1 MSNQQ
6 IAIRQTFETLARPEF
21 QSRLRESLPDN
32 ISAAKFTSITKTAIQ
47 QNPNVL
53 DGDRASLFNAIVRCA
68 QDGLR
73 PDGKEAALVV
83 MGGKVSYMPMIGG
96 LRRIAAKYGVRI
108 ATGVVHANDLFE
120 YELGVTPV
128 KRHLPPKLGEDRG
141 PEIGAWAEAQDK
153 DGNLYLEVMTR
164 DEIEKVRAVSR
175 AGKSGPWV
183 AQWGEMAR
191 KTVGR
196 RLFKSLPL
204 YDMDERDSRAIEAAD
219 SEFEFNAPAEE
230 PAPKTAAPTR
240 PSVLATVAATVVE
253 DEPEPYRQQDDP
265 GF

>member
-6 IAIRQTFETLARPEF
+6 LAIRQTFETLAKPEF
-21 QSRLRESLPDN
+21 QSRLRESLPDT
-32 ISAAKFTSITKTAIQ
+32 ISPAKFTSITKTAIQ
-47 QNPNVL
+47 QNPGIL

-219 SEFEFNAPAEE
+219 SEFDFNATQEAEPE
-230 PAPKTAAPTR
+230 RKATPSR
-240 PSVLATVAATVVE
+240 PSVLATVAATVVA
-253 DEPEPYRQQDDP
+253 EPAPVSEQDDP